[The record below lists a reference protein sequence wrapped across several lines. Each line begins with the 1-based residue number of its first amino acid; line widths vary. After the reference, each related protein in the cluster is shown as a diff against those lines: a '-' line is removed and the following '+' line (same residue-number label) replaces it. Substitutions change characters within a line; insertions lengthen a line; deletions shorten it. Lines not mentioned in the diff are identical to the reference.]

1 MITNKN
7 KSIGIYIHIP
17 FCEKKCPYC
26 DFYSI
31 KYNEHMVDMYI
42 ESICDSI
49 KNWSQK
55 IHNPIDTVYLGGGT
69 PSIIGEN
76 RLYKIISTI
85 FGYLTVENPEITIE
99 INPTKGKLLNFE
111 YLKKLG
117 INRLSV
123 GLQSANINELIALGR
138 SHDSNDVKFLMK
150 SAQKSGIDNISLD
163 LMLAIP
169 FQTNKSLKNSINFC
183 KSIGATHISAYL
195 LKVEKGT
202 LFYKNQSELN
212 LPNENDTVNLY
223 FTACEELE
231 KNGFIQYE
239 ISNFSISK
247 KESKHNLKY
256 WNCEEYLGIGPSA
269 HSFINNKRFYYKNS
283 LKSFINKEKPIQD
296 GMGSDMLEYSML
308 KLRLSKGLKNNEFK
322 KRFSQDIPKK
332 YYANAKKYEN
342 CGLVIITE
350 NTIKLTRKGFIV
362 SNELISEIIL

>member
-1 MITNKN
+1 MKDLTT
-7 KSIGIYIHIP
+7 S
-17 FCEKKCPYC
+17 
-26 DFYSI
+26 
-31 KYNEHMVDMYI
+31 MVSRQNILNNNYAID
-42 ESICDSI
+42 EI
-49 KNWSQK
+49 KNQLK
-55 IHNPIDTVYLGGGT
+55 LDGVEYIND
-69 PSIIGEN
+69 
-76 RLYKIISTI
+76 TI
-85 FGYLTVENPEITIE
+85 FTKDQVAQYFNVDVRTIERCVEN
-99 INPTKGKLLNFE
+99 
-111 YLKKLG
+111 
-117 INRLSV
+117 
-123 GLQSANINELIALGR
+123 
-138 SHDSNDVKFLMK
+138 
-150 SAQKSGIDNISLD
+150 
-163 LMLAIP
+163 
-169 FQTNKSLKNSINFC
+169 NK
-183 KSIGATHISAYL
+183 
-195 LKVEKGT
+195 
-202 LFYKNQSELN
+202 
-212 LPNENDTVNLY
+212 
-223 FTACEELE
+223 EELE
-231 KNGFIQYE
+231 KNGFTQYE